1 MVEGWGTVKRFL
13 VMLLL
18 SAATASAQNEAVT
31 INTKTKKVVNP
42 VVNFGVGN
50 TLDATGA
57 TLIGFTAGSGTV
69 TSITA
74 TLPIIVTP
82 DPITNTGVISLAT
95 PTPTATFTPTP
106 TATHTPTATATAT
119 STATATATATPSAT
133 ATATPT
139 ATAVTLTIDGVAQ
152 QIDANRTWTQE
163 QKTTFDV
170 TGGGVLTT
178 GTKLPGIKVS
188 PGGTLTRWTARC
200 TPSGSVTIDVLR
212 SADTA
217 GDPVTSMIGAG
228 TKPAIVTNTE
238 AKGTI
243 TNWGSAVLTA
253 NDNLVVSLSGITSVT
268 SLSITFYWQ

>member
-1 MVEGWGTVKRFL
+1 
-13 VMLLL
+13 MLLL
-18 SAATASAQNEAVT
+18 SAATVSAQNEAVT

-42 VVNFGVGN
+42 VVNFGIGN

-57 TLIGFTAGSGTV
+57 TLIGFNAGSGTV
-69 TSITA
+69 TSLTA

-82 DPITNTGVISLAT
+82 DPITNTGVISFAT
-95 PTPTATFTPTP
+95 PTPTATFTPTATA

-119 STATATATATPSAT
+119 FTPTPTATSTATATPTAT

-152 QIDANRTWTQE
+152 QIDANRTWNQE

-217 GDPVTSMIGAG
+217 GDPVTSMVGAG

-243 TNWGSAVLTA
+243 TNWGSVVLTA